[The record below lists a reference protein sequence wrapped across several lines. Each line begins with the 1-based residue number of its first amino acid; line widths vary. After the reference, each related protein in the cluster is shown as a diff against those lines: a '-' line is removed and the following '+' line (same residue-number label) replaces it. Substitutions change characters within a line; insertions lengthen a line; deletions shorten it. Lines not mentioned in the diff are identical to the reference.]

1 MSFFQ
6 ETVVSI
12 YEVKIHCCCK
22 LLEIDAGGETSYLT
36 SSKLSV
42 RPAQHH
48 TAKKDIII
56 IITKVIGRNCFHVSL
71 INLS

>member
-6 ETVVSI
+6 ETVVSV

-22 LLEIDAGGETSYLT
+22 LLEIDAGGESPYLT

-48 TAKKDIII
+48 TVKKDIII
-56 IITKVIGRNCFHVSL
+56 ITTRVIGKNCFHVRL